1 MSPILA
7 ALIGAAVVL
16 AAVALRSRYA
26 SFQAQTP
33 ADYAG
38 LGPQFDLR
46 QHLSGPLQCEGLIY
60 GPTGRV
66 TTRFVADMDGKWEG
80 NTGTLSE
87 VFRYDSG
94 TVQHR
99 AWTLAL
105 GNAGTITAT
114 AADVVGLGAGRVEG
128 PGVVLRYRI
137 RLTPE
142 AGGHVL
148 DVTDWMYLM
157 ENGTIMN
164 RSQFRKFGIKVAE
177 LVATMRRVPAVDR
190 APDLVPAE

>member
-1 MSPILA
+1 MTPILFA
-7 ALIGAAVVL
+7 VLGALVVFGL
-16 AAVALRSRYA
+16 VALRSRYA
-26 SFQAQTP
+26 SFQAQKPT
-33 ADYAG
+33 DYTA

-46 QHLSGPLQCEGLIY
+46 HHLSGPILCEGMIF
-60 GPTGRV
+60 GPTGKV
-66 TTRFVADMDGKWEG
+66 ASRFVADMEGTWEG
-80 NTGTLSE
+80 NVGTLSE

-94 TVQHR
+94 TVQRR

-105 GNAGTITAT
+105 ANSGDITAT
-114 AADVVGLGAGRVEG
+114 AADVVGLGEGRAEG

-148 DVTDWMYLM
+148 DVVDWMYLM

-177 LVATMRRVPAVDR
+177 LVATMRRVPSAS
-190 APDLVPAE
+190 LNPAE

>member
-1 MSPILA
+1 VTPILS
-7 ALIGAAVVL
+7 ALFGAVIIITL
-16 AAVALRSRYA
+16 MALRSRYA
-26 SFQAQTP
+26 SFQAQSP
-33 ADYAG
+33 SDYAG

-46 QHLSGPLQCEGLIY
+46 QHLSGPIQCEGMIF
-60 GPTGRV
+60 GPMGRV
-66 TTRFVADMDGKWEG
+66 ASRFVARMDGKWDG
-80 NTGTLSE
+80 NIGTLSE
-87 VFRYDSG
+87 VFHYDSG

-105 GNAGTITAT
+105 ANSGDITAT
-114 AADVVGLGAGRVEG
+114 AADVVGLGSGRVEG

-137 RLTPE
+137 KLTPD

-177 LVATMRRVPAVDR
+177 LVATMRRIPA
-190 APDLVPAE
+190 ADLAPAE

>member
-1 MSPILA
+1 MIS
-7 ALIGAAVVL
+7 ALSALLGAVIVITL
-16 AAVALRSRYA
+16 MALRSRYA
-26 SFQAQTP
+26 SFQAQKP

-46 QHLSGPLQCEGLIY
+46 HHLSGPIQCEGMIY

-66 TTRFVADMDGKWEG
+66 ASRFVADMEGKWEG
-80 NTGTLSE
+80 NIGTLSE

-105 GNAGTITAT
+105 ANSGDITAT
-114 AADVVGLGAGRVEG
+114 AADVVGLGSGRVEG
-128 PGVVLRYRI
+128 PGVMLRYRI
-137 RLTPE
+137 RLRPE

-148 DVTDWMYLM
+148 DVVDWMYLM
-157 ENGTIMN
+157 DNGTIMN

-177 LVATMRRVPAVDR
+177 LVATMRRVPS
-190 APDLVPAE
+190 PDLTPAE

>member
-1 MSPILA
+1 VTLILSALLGAVIILA
-7 ALIGAAVVL
+7 L
-16 AAVALRSRYA
+16 VALRSRYA
-26 SFQAQTP
+26 SFQGQSP

-46 QHLSGPLQCEGLIY
+46 QHLSGPIQCEGMIY
-60 GPTGRV
+60 GPMGRV
-66 TTRFVADMDGKWEG
+66 ASRFVATMDGKWEG
-80 NTGTLSE
+80 NIGTLSE
-87 VFRYDSG
+87 VFHYDSG

-105 GNAGTITAT
+105 ANTGDITAT
-114 AADVVGLGAGRVEG
+114 AADVVGLGSGRVEG
-128 PGVVLRYRI
+128 PGVMLRYRI

-148 DVTDWMYLM
+148 DVVDWMYLM

-177 LVATMRRVPAVDR
+177 LVATMRRVPL
-190 APDLVPAE
+190 PK

>member
-1 MSPILA
+1 VTPMLSAVLG
-7 ALIGAAVVL
+7 ALIVL
-16 AAVALRSRYA
+16 GLVALRSRYA
-26 SFQAQTP
+26 SFRAQKP
-33 ADYAG
+33 NDYAA

-46 QHLSGPLQCEGLIY
+46 HHLSGPIQCEGMIF
-60 GPTGRV
+60 GPTGKV
-66 TTRFVADMDGKWEG
+66 ASRFVADMEGTWEG
-80 NTGTLSE
+80 NIGTLSE

-94 TVQHR
+94 TVQRR

-105 GNAGTITAT
+105 ANSGDITAT
-114 AADVVGLGAGRVEG
+114 AADVVGLGEGRAEG

-148 DVTDWMYLM
+148 DVVDWMYLM

-177 LVATMRRVPAVDR
+177 LVATMRRVPSAS
-190 APDLVPAE
+190 LNPAE

>member
-1 MSPILA
+1 MTSILS
-7 ALIGAAVVL
+7 ALLGAVIIITL
-16 AAVALRSRYA
+16 MALRSRYA
-26 SFQAQTP
+26 SFQAQSP

-46 QHLSGPLQCEGLIY
+46 QHLSGPIQCEGMIF
-60 GPTGRV
+60 GPMGRV
-66 TTRFVADMDGKWEG
+66 ASRFVAEMDGKWEG
-80 NTGTLSE
+80 NIGTLSE

-94 TVQHR
+94 SVQHR

-105 GNAGTITAT
+105 GNSGDITAT
-114 AADVVGLGAGRVEG
+114 AADVVGLGQGRVEG

-137 RLTPE
+137 KLTPE

-148 DVTDWMYLM
+148 DVVDWMYLM

-177 LVATMRRVPAVDR
+177 LVATMRRVPA
-190 APDLVPAE
+190 PDMTPAE

>member
-1 MSPILA
+1 MTQTLA
-7 ALIGAAVVL
+7 ALIGALIVILVM
-16 AAVALRSRYA
+16 ALRSRYA
-26 SFQAQTP
+26 SFHAQSP
-33 ADYAG
+33 SDYAG

-46 QHLSGPLQCEGLIY
+46 RHLSGPIQCEGVIF
-60 GPTGRV
+60 GPMGRV
-66 TTRFVADMDGKWEG
+66 ASRFVADMEGTWEG
-80 NTGTLSE
+80 NIGTLSE

-94 TVQHR
+94 TVQRR

-105 GNAGTITAT
+105 ANSGDITAT
-114 AADVVGLGAGRVEG
+114 AADVVGLGSGRVEG
-128 PGVVLRYRI
+128 PGVMLRYRI

-157 ENGTIMN
+157 ENGTIIN

-177 LVATMRRVPAVDR
+177 LVATMRR
-190 APDLVPAE
+190 APGPGMTPAE